1 MNHLL
6 KEHSELKTLKPEMTK
21 IGNMLSTEDFG
32 VFIKNISGFFT
43 NKINIISSI
52 FTSNGNRTPRS
63 LDKEYN
69 VFVKDLMDYKNVVPK
84 IVSNVKY
91 MNVEK
96 VIVPSVVGLRNN
108 LPNST
113 PILVEAIKSINDNLE
128 KLIDVTDTEI
138 SKILTDKEYRTSTRI
153 VRIDSDF
160 YGFSS
165 TLNKCIEGLMD
176 PKLLVDTKPLNAVLP
191 NMSSL
196 NQVYTDIVNIST
208 NNTFKH
214 LKELEKQINNLADR
228 TNILYDY
235 IKNDKE
241 GKLEVSK
248 VVINRLSELLELS
261 ADCITDSV
269 TILHMYN
276 QVTGMTTSTIEILK
290 KYI

>member
-21 IGNMLSTEDFG
+21 LGNMLSTEDFG

-43 NKINIISSI
+43 NKIDVISNIFS
-52 FTSNGNRTPRS
+52 TNGSRTNKT

-69 VFVKDLMDYKNVVPK
+69 VFVKDLMEYKNVVPK
-84 IVSNVKY
+84 IVNNVKY

-96 VIVPSVVGLRNN
+96 ITVPSVVGLKNN
-108 LPNST
+108 LPNTT
-113 PILVEAIKSINDNLE
+113 PILVNAIKEINNNLLN
-128 KLIDVTDTEI
+128 LIDLTDTEI
-138 SKILTDKEYRTSTRI
+138 SKILADKDYRTSTRI
-153 VRIDSDF
+153 VRLDGINYQF
-160 YGFSS
+160 KNVL
-165 TLNKCIEGLMD
+165 TKCIEELMD

-196 NQVYTDIVNIST
+196 NQVYNDIVSITTS
-208 NNTFKH
+208 NTFKS
-214 LKELEKQINNLADR
+214 LKELETNINQLAER
-228 TNILYDY
+228 TNYLYDY

-241 GKLEVSK
+241 GKLEISK

-261 ADCITDSV
+261 ADSITDSV
-269 TILHMYN
+269 TILHIHN
-276 QVTGMTTSTIEILK
+276 QVTSMTTSTIDILK

>member
-21 IGNMLSTEDFG
+21 LGNMLSTEDFG

-43 NKINIISSI
+43 NKIDVISNIFS
-52 FTSNGNRTPRS
+52 TNGSRTNKT

-69 VFVKDLMDYKNVVPK
+69 VFVKDLMEYKNVVPK
-84 IVSNVKY
+84 IVNNVKY

-96 VIVPSVVGLRNN
+96 ITVPSVVGLRNN
-108 LPNST
+108 LPNTT
-113 PILVEAIKSINDNLE
+113 PILVNAIKEINNNLLN
-128 KLIDVTDTEI
+128 LIDLTDTEI
-138 SKILTDKEYRTSTRI
+138 SKILADKDYRTSTRI
-153 VRIDSDF
+153 VRLDSINYQF
-160 YGFSS
+160 KNVL
-165 TLNKCIEGLMD
+165 TKCIEELMD

-196 NQVYTDIVNIST
+196 NQVYNDIVSITTS
-208 NNTFKH
+208 NTFKS
-214 LKELEKQINNLADR
+214 LKELESNINQLAER
-228 TNILYDY
+228 TNYLYDY

-241 GKLEVSK
+241 GKLEISK

-261 ADCITDSV
+261 ADSITDSV
-269 TILHMYN
+269 TILHIHN
-276 QVTGMTTSTIEILK
+276 QVTSMTTSTIDILK

>member
-21 IGNMLSTEDFG
+21 LGNMLSTEDFG

-43 NKINIISSI
+43 NKIDVISNIFS
-52 FTSNGNRTPRS
+52 TNGSRTNKT

-69 VFVKDLMDYKNVVPK
+69 VFVKDLMEYKNVVPK
-84 IVSNVKY
+84 IVNNVKY

-96 VIVPSVVGLRNN
+96 ITVPSVVGLKNN
-108 LPNST
+108 LPNTT
-113 PILVEAIKSINDNLE
+113 PILVNAIKEINNNLLN
-128 KLIDVTDTEI
+128 LIDLTDTEI
-138 SKILTDKEYRTSTRI
+138 SKILADKDYRTSTRI
-153 VRIDSDF
+153 VRLDGVYYQFKNIL
-160 YGFSS
+160 
-165 TLNKCIEGLMD
+165 TKCIEDLMD

-196 NQVYTDIVNIST
+196 NQVYNDIVSITTS
-208 NNTFKH
+208 NTFKS
-214 LKELEKQINNLADR
+214 LKELESNINQLAER
-228 TNILYDY
+228 TNYLYDY

-241 GKLEVSK
+241 GKLEISK

-261 ADCITDSV
+261 ADSITDSV
-269 TILHMYN
+269 TILHIHN
-276 QVTGMTTSTIEILK
+276 QVTSMTTSTIDILK